1 MNGEVHM
8 SKISRKIL
16 TVAGALLF
24 AMALL
29 ILFTTVTMAKRHN
42 DSIMSER
49 AAAGLNVL
57 KNDINVQLE
66 RLAEISEQQAVI
78 SAAVADISGHIES
91 TSANAGRANGLSAQ
105 SAASCEE
112 LSGMAGE
119 LKRQIGQLRA

>member
-1 MNGEVHM
+1 M

-91 TSANAGRANGLSAQ
+91 TSANAGRANRLSAQ
-105 SAASCEE
+105 SAAACEE